1 MCPLLTVPLYV
12 ILRIFGKVLVTK
24 LDLIWGSG
32 VASTYLVHAHLVT
45 DTFLDIYL

>member
-24 LDLIWGSG
+24 LDFKCGYC
-32 VASTYLVHAHLVT
+32 VADNFLVHAHFVK
-45 DTFLDIYL
+45 DKFLDIYL